1 MSYVVTLISIERK
14 QELIDRLFPQ
24 ITYEV
29 KSDIYGCC
37 IKLLTDTQ
45 SVAERWGENF
55 YFMSQNIRS
64 HGRLYVVSNPD
75 EDKNAAYYDP
85 QSKTAFLLNFDYYG
99 WIKSL
104 ALSVAGDVLEDEH
117 DIYSL
122 HGACLDVNGQGL
134 CVLGESGAGKTTHTY
149 GMLRH
154 EAVRV
159 VSDDWFYARVY
170 GPDVLAYS
178 SEKSFYIRAD
188 LAQIWSTFRW
198 LVERAALDK
207 EGRAVVDLR
216 LVIGKGRILP
226 LTTLRKVIILKR
238 DPNDPE
244 VMRELTAAEA
254 LAILERHDYF
264 NPHLLVKTSFKRKL
278 RKGFFAS
285 LLERV
290 RAYEINTTE
299 GPELSQMRIR
309 RVAGLTAP

>member
-1 MSYVVTLISIERK
+1 MSYTVKLISIERK
-14 QELIDRLFPQ
+14 QQLVDRFSAKA
-24 ITYEV
+24 TYEV
-29 KSDIYGCC
+29 KSDVYGCC

-45 SVAERWGENF
+45 SIAERWGESF

-64 HGRLYVVSNPD
+64 HGRLYVLSDPG
-75 EDKNAAYYDP
+75 EDKNVAYYDP
-85 QSKTAFLLNFDYYG
+85 QSKTAVLLNFDYYG

-122 HGACLDVNGQGL
+122 HAACLDVNGQGL

-149 GMLRH
+149 GLLRH
-154 EAVRV
+154 RGVRV
-159 VSDDWFYARVY
+159 ISDDWFYARIY

-178 SEKSFYIRAD
+178 SEKNFYIRAD

-198 LVERAALDK
+198 LVERAELDS

-216 LVIGKGRILP
+216 LAIGKGRILP

-244 VMRELTAAEA
+244 VVRELNASEA
-254 LAILERHDYF
+254 LQILESRNYF
-264 NPHLLVKTSFKRKL
+264 NPHLLVNSPFKRKL
-278 RKGFFAS
+278 REGFFES
-285 LLERV
+285 LLQ
-290 RAYEINTTE
+290 RASAYQVNTTDE
-299 GPELSQMRIR
+299 PELSQSRIR
-309 RVAGLTAP
+309 TIAGLTQP